1 MNVIQLSFQDN
12 NLSFIILTIS
22 LCIIGVLYA
31 FYNKYSKE
39 LVLSAFG
46 QRYANQYLRDENVFK
61 RTVNILF
68 NLLMIINLSFFIW
81 SVSSSENYD
90 FTQFLKIIIYTILYY
105 LLKFICIWFL
115 GHLLKMNQIANIALF
130 FTTLFDKVF
139 ALFAFPILVLFHFYV
154 SDITDQTTL
163 IICSFLII
171 FFVLKIF
178 WTLKIG
184 IKSFGLSRFYLF
196 LYICILEFFPLVLLY
211 RGIVFA

>member
-1 MNVIQLSFQDN
+1 MNAIQLSFQGN

-39 LVLSAFG
+39 LILSAFG

-61 RTVNILF
+61 RRVNILF
-68 NLLMIINLSFFIW
+68 NLLMIINISFFIW
-81 SVSSSENYD
+81 NVSASESYD
-90 FTQFLKIIIYTILYY
+90 FIFFLKIFIYTISYY
-105 LLKFICIWFL
+105 ILKFICIWFL
-115 GHLLKMNQIANIALF
+115 GHLLKMSQIANIALF

-139 ALFAFPILVLFHFYV
+139 ALFSFPILVLFHFYV
-154 SDITDQTTL
+154 SDITDQITL
-163 IICSFLII
+163 IISSFLII

-211 RGIVFA
+211 RGIVFS

>member
-1 MNVIQLSFQDN
+1 MNAIQLSFQGN

>member
-1 MNVIQLSFQDN
+1 MNAIQLSFQGN

-81 SVSSSENYD
+81 SVSPSENYD
-90 FTQFLKIIIYTILYY
+90 FTQFLKIIIYTISYY

>member
-1 MNVIQLSFQDN
+1 MNAIQLSFQGN

-81 SVSSSENYD
+81 SVSPSENYD

>member
-1 MNVIQLSFQDN
+1 MNAIQLSFQGN

-46 QRYANQYLRDENVFK
+46 QRYANQYLRDETVFK

-81 SVSSSENYD
+81 SVAPSENYD

-196 LYICILEFFPLVLLY
+196 LYICILEFFPLILLY

>member
-1 MNVIQLSFQDN
+1 MNAIQLSSQGN

-31 FYNKYSKE
+31 FYYKYSKD

-81 SVSSSENYD
+81 SVPASENYT
-90 FTQFLKIIIYTILYY
+90 FTQFLKIIIYTISYY
-105 LLKFICIWFL
+105 LLKFICIWFF

-139 ALFAFPILVLFHFYV
+139 ALFTFPILVLFHFYV

>member
-1 MNVIQLSFQDN
+1 MNAIQLSFQGN

-81 SVSSSENYD
+81 SVAPSENYD